1 MEEQKSAVHFPPALR
16 ATATVFSYLLHPL
29 FIPLLITFLAVTALP
44 EYFSVFKTASLRYP
58 FDILYLRVGVGSLL
72 FPLLAVVLSKLLG
85 FVNSVQL
92 EDRMDRII
100 PYVATTIFYF
110 WVFYTFKRQGF
121 APGFFN
127 AFLLGIFLA
136 VVVCLVANSFVKIS
150 MHTTGWGGVL
160 GFLMMLMWGMG
171 MNVSLPLALA
181 FVLAGLA
188 ATSRLVLGAHT
199 TREIYTGLIVGILSQ
214 VIAYAIVG

>member
-1 MEEQKSAVHFPPALR
+1 MEEQKPSVTFPPALR
-16 ATATVFSYLLHPL
+16 AAATVFSYLLHPL
-29 FIPLLITFLAVTALP
+29 FIPLLITFIVVTALP
-44 EYFSVFKTASLRYP
+44 EYFMAFKHNSFRFP
-58 FDILYLRVGVGSLL
+58 FDVLYLRVGVGSLL

-92 EDRMDRII
+92 ENRMDRII

-110 WVFYTFKRQGF
+110 WVFYTFKRQGVT
-121 APGFFN
+121 PGFFN
-127 AFLLGIFLA
+127 AFFLGIFIA
-136 VVVCLVANSFVKIS
+136 VVVCFVANSFVKIS

-160 GFLMMLMWGMG
+160 GFLMVLMWGMG
-171 MNVSLPLALA
+171 MNVSVPLALA

-188 ATSRLVLGAHT
+188 ATARLILDAHT
-199 TREIYTGLIVGILSQ
+199 TREIYTGLLVGILSQ